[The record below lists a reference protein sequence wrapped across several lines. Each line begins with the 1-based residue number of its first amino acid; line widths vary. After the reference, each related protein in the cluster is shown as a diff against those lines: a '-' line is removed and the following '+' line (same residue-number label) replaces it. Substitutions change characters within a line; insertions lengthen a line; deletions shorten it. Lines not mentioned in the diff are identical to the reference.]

1 MFDSWLSK
9 QTFDDDS
16 SVNDKIKQIFL
27 RCFSQVK
34 QSYQTDLHYVEFMLE
49 EQLKAFERL
58 KNTNEAII
66 ELISRLEH
74 LMENESCI
82 KDVPN
87 IFERHA
93 MIRKRACEIKQRIQ
107 EKIAKANQFIGGVGD
122 ILQLR
127 K

>member
-1 MFDSWLSK
+1 M
-9 QTFDDDS
+9 
-16 SVNDKIKQIFL
+16 
-27 RCFSQVK
+27 K